1 MMNLISKI
9 FGKREATLVENR
21 MNSYNQWWNSC
32 SSENINKVVERPVY
46 TPKSAKME
54 YKNIREKEKVDRL
67 EDALEMDID
76 IPPLPLTQAA
86 QMANGYMVII
96 DSYSEG
102 QGNNLNFHRDM
113 ILQSYGIILNK
124 NAIGHRINI

>member
-9 FGKREATLVENR
+9 FGKREATLVEIR